1 MPHVIDLGA
10 GPTNEDCAQLG
21 QSPDFDALNRLEI
34 ATYKCALIARYGAP
48 PPGCRLAALSNAH
61 DFGRYVTLVLHID
74 DETDEAVCAYA
85 EQVEEGLGTWL
96 EAGFSAPVIHDGE
109 TPRIVHPD
117 STAAVVSALLITR
130 HVQTGASRSP
140 ISRPSTPTL
149 QAPSRT
155 RPRPHARVCPTP
167 KAPDRACS
175 QP

>member
-109 TPRIVHPD
+109 PPRIVHPD

-130 HVQTGASRSP
+130 
-140 ISRPSTPTL
+140 
-149 QAPSRT
+149 
-155 RPRPHARVCPTP
+155 PRPDGRFPVPDFETLHTNLAGAFPDEAAAARARLSDVES
-167 KAPDRACS
+167 A
-175 QP
+175 